1 MAEKISYYI
10 MEIMVDYTSVK
21 SSQKMPN
28 IFKLMQMP
36 KNSRDLQMIVKSHS
50 RNAHE
55 RMAAFCRFF

>member
-10 MEIMVDYTSVK
+10 MEIMVDNTSTK
-21 SSQKMPN
+21 NSQKKPN

-55 RMAAFCRFF
+55 SMAAFCSIF